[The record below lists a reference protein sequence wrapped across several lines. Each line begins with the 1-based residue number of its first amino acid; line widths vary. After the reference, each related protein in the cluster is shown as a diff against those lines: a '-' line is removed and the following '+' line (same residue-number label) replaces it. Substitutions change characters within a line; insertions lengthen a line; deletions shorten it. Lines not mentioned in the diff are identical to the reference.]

1 MNVKIKSPEEARN
14 AANAAAQKMSAET
27 QMQQTIF
34 SDALK
39 ELETITPDLGG
50 FDELSALLSLPD
62 EHFALLAPVFLE
74 ELEKSFNN
82 PNDQLIMAQTLNAS
96 GKTVEDIQEEY
107 LKLCDEIDNKMNGII
122 SAPKCDFIKQL
133 LGYSYNAAAATEGI
147 SKRKMLI
154 PIEFCHPAAKMPT
167 YAHLTDA
174 GMDIYTVEDVV
185 IHPGETKLIKTGVKV
200 AVPRGYEL
208 QVRPKS
214 GRSLNSKLR
223 LSNAPATIDS
233 GYRGEIGVIVD
244 NIDPF
249 IRSAKVTEDGRL
261 TDIEYGSDITI
272 EAGSKIAQLVL
283 SEVPHAAFYEVSS
296 VASFESDGRGEGGYG
311 STGDK

>member
-1 MNVKIKSPEEARN
+1 MNVKIKSPEDARN
-14 AANAAAQKMSAET
+14 AARATAQELNAEAQA
-27 QMQQTIF
+27 QQAVF

-39 ELETITPDLGG
+39 ELETISPDLGG
-50 FDELSALLSLPD
+50 FDELSALLDLPE
-62 EHFALLAPVFLE
+62 EHFTLLAPIFLE
-74 ELEKSFNN
+74 ELEKAFNN
-82 PNDQLIMAQTLNAS
+82 PNDQLIMAQTLNAA

-107 LKLCDEIDNKMNGII
+107 LNLCEEIDAKLVDVVG
-122 SAPKCDFIKQL
+122 AAKADFVKKL
-133 LGYSYNAAAATEGI
+133 LGYTYNAAAATEGI
-147 SKRKMLI
+147 SKRKLLI

-185 IHPGETKLIKTGVKV
+185 IHPGETKLLRTGIKV
-200 AVPRGYEL
+200 AVPQGYEL
-208 QVRPKS
+208 QGRPKS

-223 LSNAPATIDS
+223 LSNSPGTIDS

-244 NIDPF
+244 NIDSF

-283 SEVPHAAFYEVSS
+283 SEVPHAAFYKVDSVST
-296 VASFESDGRGEGGYG
+296 FESDGRDEGGYG

>member
-14 AANAAAQKMSAET
+14 AANAAAQKMSAEA
-27 QMQQTIF
+27 QMQQSIF
-34 SDALK
+34 DDAFK

-82 PNDQLIMAQTLNAS
+82 PNDQLIMAQALNAS

-107 LKLCDEIDNKMNGII
+107 LKLCDELDAKMEGII
-122 SAPKCDFIKQL
+122 SAVKIDFIKQL

-147 SKRKMLI
+147 SKRKVLI

-185 IHPGETKLIKTGVKV
+185 IHPGETKLIKTGIKV

-223 LSNAPATIDS
+223 VSNTPGCIDS

-249 IRSAKVTEDGRL
+249 IRSAKVSEDGRL
-261 TDIEYGSDITI
+261 TDVEYGSDITI

-283 SEVPHAAFYEVSS
+283 SEVPHTAFYEVSS
-296 VASFESDGRGEGGYG
+296 VDSFESDGRGEGGYG

>member
-14 AANAAAQKMSAET
+14 AANAAAQKMSAEA
-27 QMQQTIF
+27 QMQQSIF
-34 SDALK
+34 DDAFK
-39 ELETITPDLGG
+39 ELGTITPDLGG

-82 PNDQLIMAQTLNAS
+82 PNDQLIMAQALNAS

-107 LKLCDEIDNKMNGII
+107 LKLCDELDAKMEGII
-122 SAPKCDFIKQL
+122 SAVKIDFIKQL

-147 SKRKMLI
+147 SKRKVLI

-185 IHPGETKLIKTGVKV
+185 IHPGETKLIKTGIKV

-223 LSNAPATIDS
+223 VSNTPGCIDS

-249 IRSAKVTEDGRL
+249 IRSAKVSEDGRL
-261 TDIEYGSDITI
+261 TDVEYGSDITI
-272 EAGSKIAQLVL
+272 EAGSKIAQLIL
-283 SEVPHAAFYEVSS
+283 SEVPHTAFYEVSS
-296 VASFESDGRGEGGYG
+296 VDSFESDGRGEGGYG